1 MDYTS
6 RGPYPYPAPGSYPP
20 RFPLTSFKVRGYE
33 RYVPDYARRNA
44 NPTPSKPYGL
54 HVIVPVVRYPCSCS
68 GQQLSSSRDDSTRR
82 RSRTPEQT
90 SRYASRY
97 RSPTLPREHWS
108 PSKRHT
114 RQNQDDDIMM
124 RDSVDEE
131 WIIRRAYDS
140 GRADERRRLHRVL
153 MSALDADAENWKG
166 VTGEELIT
174 L

>member
-1 MDYTS
+1 MSATCRTTPDATPTPLRQNRTVCTLS
-6 RGPYPYPAPGSYPP
+6 SLLLDICAHAACSNSPP
-20 RFPLTSFKVRGYE
+20 R
-33 RYVPDYARRNA
+33 AR
-44 NPTPSKPYGL
+44 
-54 HVIVPVVRYPCSCS
+54 
-68 GQQLSSSRDDSTRR
+68 SSRDDSTRR